1 MNARLLDQV
10 LRLSGEE
17 RLELIEKVWDS
28 LADREV
34 PVTDYEKSVL
44 DERLV
49 DIQRIRRPRISG
61 TPRQGQ
67 QPDDRDIHHR
77 HA

>member
-17 RLELIEKVWDS
+17 RLEKVWDS
-28 LADREV
+28 LTDRDV

-44 DERLV
+44 DERLA
-49 DIQRIRRPRISG
+49 DIQKNPQAESSWDEVR
-61 TPRQGQ
+61 
-67 QPDDRDIHHR
+67 
-77 HA
+77 